1 MEVPKNIT
9 FFLVEDMSFY
19 RDLFVQS
26 LGNLGFRG
34 RCVLTKSYKDALLK
48 LQEMIKRGEKIDFII
63 SDLTLPDGT
72 GVEIC
77 RKIRASKKLGNTPFL
92 MVTTSDKPE
101 MIVEAFESGIDNYLF
116 KPIEE
121 KALMEKIEYCWK
133 KRRTKAS

>member
-34 RCVLTKSYKDALLK
+34 RCVLTKNYKEAIIK
-48 LQEMIKRGEKIDFII
+48 LQEMNKKGEKIDFII
-63 SDLTLPDGT
+63 SDLELPDGT
-72 GVEIC
+72 GVDIC
-77 RKIRASKKLGNTPFL
+77 KKVRASKRLGNTPFL

-101 MIVEAFESGIDNYLF
+101 VVVEAFESGIDNYLF

-121 KALMEKIEYCWK
+121 KSLMEKIEYCWS
-133 KRRTKAS
+133 KRRT

>member
-34 RCVLTKSYKDALLK
+34 RCIPTKNYKEAIKK
-48 LQEMIKRGEKIDFII
+48 LHEMLKRGEKVDFII
-63 SDLTLPDGT
+63 SDLILSDGT

-77 RKIRASKKLGNTPFL
+77 RKIRASKKLKNTPFL

-101 MIVEAFESGIDNYLF
+101 MIVEAFESGIDNYLL

-121 KALMEKIEYCWK
+121 SILLEKIEYCWN
-133 KRRTKAS
+133 KRKQR